1 MKNRMSQ
8 RTHRNM
14 RIMGKPILMA
24 GAALVLAGCSYV
36 PDWAN
41 PVDWYDN
48 IFTDDGEAF
57 IDAPREAG
65 EGGFPV
71 VADVPRQPPP
81 VATPAERGALAEG
94 LAGDRDNARYNEQQL
109 RQGGA
114 AGAPLAVAAA
124 PAPAPV
130 PGVTP
135 APGPRP
141 PAVPVGVVE
150 AAPLGNPALPDLAI
164 PELAVPLPPGAA
176 AGGMAVIAD
185 AAPLPDLGF
194 GLTPLMPVAPI
205 GDVAALA
212 QPIPPPALMPVL
224 PPAPPLPVAQM
235 PAAPML
241 VPVLPPAPAAPQ
253 FAAAAPAA
261 PVPMPA
267 PMLAQMPVPTPQQV
281 AQILPPAAAGGQN
294 TLALVFAEMLQQ
306 SQATVTIVPP
316 LAGMPAAS
324 PPNVVVPGFDVGAG
338 FAELEAAGVVPLQSL
353 GGLPIFAIAP
363 TVVTF
368 RHDSTALS
376 AEARNQIHQVV
387 DAYKENGGKIRVVGH
402 ASQRTRDMAFDD
414 HLRINFRIS
423 ANRAGAVASELM
435 RLGVDPSALT
445 IDAVGDAQPQ
455 FLEAMP
461 AGEAGN
467 RRVEIFVEA

>member
-1 MKNRMSQ
+1 M
-8 RTHRNM
+8 
-14 RIMGKPILMA
+14 
-24 GAALVLAGCSYV
+24 
-36 PDWAN
+36 
-41 PVDWYDN
+41 
-48 IFTDDGEAF
+48 
-57 IDAPREAG
+57 
-65 EGGFPV
+65 
-71 VADVPRQPPP
+71 
-81 VATPAERGALAEG
+81 
-94 LAGDRDNARYNEQQL
+94 
-109 RQGGA
+109 
-114 AGAPLAVAAA
+114 
-124 PAPAPV
+124 
-130 PGVTP
+130 
-135 APGPRP
+135 
-141 PAVPVGVVE
+141 
-150 AAPLGNPALPDLAI
+150 PLGNPALPDLAI
-164 PELAVPLPPGAA
+164 PALAVPLPPGAA

-212 QPIPPPALMPVL
+212 QPVPPPALMPL
-224 PPAPPLPVAQM
+224 LPSAPPPPPAQM
-235 PAAPML
+235 S
-241 VPVLPPAPAAPQ
+241 
-253 FAAAAPAA
+253 
-261 PVPMPA
+261 
-267 PMLAQMPVPTPQQV
+267 VPTSQKV
-281 AQILPPAAAGGQN
+281 AHILPPVAAVGQS
-294 TLALVFAEMLQQ
+294 TLVSVFVEMLQQ

-324 PPNVVVPGFDVGAG
+324 PPNVVVSGLGVGVG

-353 GGLPIFAIAP
+353 SGLPIFEISP

-368 RHDSTALS
+368 HHSSSSLS

-402 ASQRTRDMAFDD
+402 ASQRTGDMALDD

-455 FLEAMP
+455 FLESMP